1 VFQQKQLVMESLP
14 AHNKGNV
21 KTAFSAHISAAS
33 VLHSL
38 LHSKVNRKF
47 TLKASGRTSAIT
59 IHIMH
64 PAAKPVQKGST
75 FWNASAQRKAG
86 TATIG
91 CYN

>member
-1 VFQQKQLVMESLP
+1 MFQQKQLATESLP
-14 AHNKGNV
+14 AHNIENV
-21 KTAFSAHISAAS
+21 KTAFTGYKTAAS
-33 VLHSL
+33 VLQSFL
-38 LHSKVNRKF
+38 NSQMNRIL

-91 CYN
+91 

>member
-1 VFQQKQLVMESLP
+1 VFQQKQLLIESLP
-14 AHNKGNV
+14 THNKGNV

-33 VLHSL
+33 V

-91 CYN
+91 WIYN

>member
-1 VFQQKQLVMESLP
+1 MESLP
-14 AHNKGNV
+14 AHNSENV
-21 KTAFSAHISAAS
+21 KTAFSGHKNKAAAS
-33 VLHSL
+33 ALQGFLNSQ
-38 LHSKVNRKF
+38 VNRTR

-64 PAAKPVQKGST
+64 PAAKPVQKGRT

-91 CYN
+91 WIYK